1 MSEKRVIGLCDDQMA
16 VAMRLKKIISD
27 ILQEEGENWEICLF
41 DSGEK
46 LLEAAEL
53 LDVVFLDIEMPGLD
67 GIETGK
73 ELKRRNPD
81 CKIIMATGKVERF
94 KEAFHIQAMRFIT
107 KPFDKREIE
116 EALKAVEKS
125 HVGNAKIELYYLR
138 NSYQIEQDKIQYIKA
153 YNGYTEYRVENQVFR
168 KDISLNEVEKML
180 DKRLFVRIHRQYI
193 INMRWIQS
201 YSNGKVEIGDIEID
215 VSRRKRKDFEQ
226 KYIEYDLNY
235 R

>member
-46 LLEAAEL
+46 LLETAEL
-53 LDVVFLDIEMPGLD
+53 INVVFLDIEMPGLD

>member
-168 KDISLNEVEKML
+168 KDMSLNEVEKML

>member
-168 KDISLNEVEKML
+168 KDMSLNEVEKML
-180 DKRLFVRIHRQYI
+180 DERLFVRIHRQYI

>member
-46 LLEAAEL
+46 LLETAEL
-53 LDVVFLDIEMPGLD
+53 INVVFLDIEMPGLD

-168 KDISLNEVEKML
+168 KDMSLNEVEKML

>member
-27 ILQEEGENWEICLF
+27 ILQEEGENREICLF

-125 HVGNAKIELYYLR
+125 HSGNAKIELYYLR

-168 KDISLNEVEKML
+168 KDMSLNEVEKML